1 PVPVPNLSLDHIA
14 YYEKEPPCQV
24 VPSDAAMAK
33 KIGARMILY
42 LYLAV
47 FLTRIG
53 FGSVTILFPLYLPAG
68 VFQVGLILAL
78 YPIAE
83 AVSAM
88 PVGRL
93 ADRMSRKKLHL
104 TGMTL
109 ITVLTAAIGFTRN
122 LLNVSVLHALMGVSA
137 AMAAVTSLTLLG
149 DATKQTNRGK
159 KMGGFDLA
167 NLGGYGL
174 GFGVGSV
181 LVTAFASRLSYA
193 FWVTSGIFL
202 FTSILAT
209 KFLVEPVRS
218 DELNQPGMRRRRIGS
233 KIRPVLPVWLGQTI
247 ILGMYFLLPKAF
259 KDANITITGEL
270 LIFLGAIGGL
280 FALGAIVF
288 GHISDKVGR
297 TKIMVLGAIGEFGFL
312 VIFGLSF
319 PWFLTHNFL
328 TYALILAPL
337 FFLASAIAPAILSYV
352 SDISGKARRGSANG
366 LYSVILSIGMAIG
379 NILGGF
385 VSEFGVQWIFFVG
398 AGILFP
404 SIIVSSSLLRKK

>member
-1 PVPVPNLSLDHIA
+1 
-14 YYEKEPPCQV
+14 
-24 VPSDAAMAK
+24 MTK
-33 KIGARMILY
+33 KIGLRMILY

-53 FGSVTILFPLYLPAG
+53 FGSITILFPLYLPTGA
-68 VFQVGLILAL
+68 FQVGLILAL

-88 PVGRL
+88 PIGRL
-93 ADRMSRKKLHL
+93 ADKVSRKRLHL
-104 TGMTL
+104 AGMGT

-122 LLNVSVLHALMGVSA
+122 LLDVSILHALMGISA

-149 DATKQTNRGK
+149 DATKQTSRGT

-174 GFGVGSV
+174 GFGLGSL
-181 LVTAFASRLSYA
+181 LVNEFYKSDFGLSEA
-193 FWVTSGIFL
+193 FWVTSGIF
-202 FTSILAT
+202 FVTSILAT

-218 DELNQPGMRRRRIGS
+218 FELHQPSARHRKLGS

-247 ILGMYFLLPKAF
+247 VLGMYFLLPKAF
-259 KDANITITGEL
+259 QTTSFTVTREV

-297 TKIMVLGAIGEFGFL
+297 TKIMIMGAIGELGFL
-312 VIFGLSF
+312 ILFGWSF
-319 PWFLTHNFL
+319 PNFL
-328 TYALILAPL
+328 NYALFLAPL
-337 FFLASAIAPAILSYV
+337 FFMASAIAPAILSYI
-352 SDISGKARRGSANG
+352 SDVSGKARRGSANG
-366 LYSVILSIGMAIG
+366 IYSVVLSVGMAVG

-385 VSEFGVQWIFFVG
+385 FASVPEYGVQAIFFAG
-398 AGILFP
+398 AGIMFP
-404 SIIVSSSLLRKK
+404 SIVVTSSLLRRR

>member
-1 PVPVPNLSLDHIA
+1 
-14 YYEKEPPCQV
+14 
-24 VPSDAAMAK
+24 MAK

-68 VFQVGLILAL
+68 AFQVGLILAL

-104 TGMTL
+104 TGMAL

-181 LVTAFASRLSYA
+181 LVTAFASRLSDA

-218 DELNQPGMRRRRIGS
+218 DELNQPGIRRRRIGS

-280 FALGAIVF
+280 FALGAIIF

-312 VIFGLSF
+312 VLFGLSF
-319 PWFLTHNFL
+319 PYFLTHNFL

-385 VSEFGVQWIFFVG
+385 VSEFGVQWIFFAG

-404 SIIVSSSLLRKK
+404 SIIITTSLLRKK

>member
-1 PVPVPNLSLDHIA
+1 
-14 YYEKEPPCQV
+14 
-24 VPSDAAMAK
+24 MTK
-33 KIGARMILY
+33 KIGLRMILY

-53 FGSVTILFPLYLPAG
+53 FGSITILFPLYLPTGA
-68 VFQVGLILAL
+68 FQIGLILAL

-93 ADRMSRKKLHL
+93 ADRVSRKRLHL
-104 TGMTL
+104 TGMAT

-122 LLNVSVLHALMGVSA
+122 LIDISMLHALMGVSA

-149 DATKQTNRGK
+149 DATKQTSRGT

-174 GFGVGSV
+174 GFGLGSV
-181 LVTAFASRLSYA
+181 LVTEFLNRSPYGLSYA

-202 FTSILAT
+202 FTSLLAT

-218 DELNQPGMRRRRIGS
+218 IELHQPGIRHRRIGS
-233 KIRPVLPVWLGQTI
+233 KLRPVLPVWLGQTI
-247 ILGMYFLLPKAF
+247 VLGMYFLLPKAF
-259 KDANITITGEL
+259 QQTSFPVTGDT
-270 LIFLGAIGGL
+270 LIFLGVIGGL
-280 FALGAIVF
+280 FALGALIF

-297 TKIMVLGAIGEFGFL
+297 TKIMILGATGELGFL
-312 VIFGLSF
+312 ILFGWSF
-319 PWFLTHNFL
+319 PNFL
-328 TYALILAPL
+328 RYALILAPL
-337 FFLASAIAPAILSYV
+337 FFMASAIAPAILSYI

-366 LYSVILSIGMAIG
+366 IYSVVLSVGMAVG

-385 VSEFGVQWIFFVG
+385 FASFPEFGVQWIFFAG
-398 AGILFP
+398 AGIMFP
-404 SIIVSSSLLRKK
+404 SIVVTSTLLHRR

>member
-1 PVPVPNLSLDHIA
+1 
-14 YYEKEPPCQV
+14 
-24 VPSDAAMAK
+24 MAK
-33 KIGARMILY
+33 KIGTRMILY

-68 VFQVGLILAL
+68 AFQVGLILAL

-93 ADRMSRKKLHL
+93 ADRVSRKRLHL
-104 TGMTL
+104 IGMTL
-109 ITVLTAAIGFTRN
+109 ITVLTAAIGFTTN
-122 LLNVSVLHALMGVSA
+122 LLNVSILHGLMGVSA

-174 GFGVGSV
+174 GFGVGSI
-181 LVTAFASRLSYA
+181 LVTAFASRLHYA

-218 DELNQPGMRRRRIGS
+218 DELNQPGIRRRRIGS

-259 KDANITITGEL
+259 KDASITLTGQM

-297 TKIMVLGAIGEFGFL
+297 TKIMVLGAVGEFGFL
-312 VIFGLSF
+312 LLFGWSF
-319 PWFLTHNFL
+319 PNFL
-328 TYALILAPL
+328 AYALILAPL
-337 FFLASAIAPAILSYV
+337 FFMASAIAPAILSYV

-366 LYSVILSIGMAIG
+366 LYSVVLSIGMAIG
-379 NILGGF
+379 NILGGL
-385 VSEFGVQWIFFVG
+385 VGSEFGVQGIFFTG

-404 SIIVSSSLLRKK
+404 SIIISSSLLRKK

>member
-1 PVPVPNLSLDHIA
+1 
-14 YYEKEPPCQV
+14 
-24 VPSDAAMAK
+24 M
-33 KIGARMILY
+33 G
-42 LYLAV
+42 
-47 FLTRIG
+47 T
-53 FGSVTILFPLYLPAG
+53 
-68 VFQVGLILAL
+68 
-78 YPIAE
+78 
-83 AVSAM
+83 
-88 PVGRL
+88 
-93 ADRMSRKKLHL
+93 
-104 TGMTL
+104 

-122 LLNVSVLHALMGVSA
+122 LLDVSLLHAFMGISA

-174 GFGVGSV
+174 GFGLGSV
-181 LVTAFASRLSYA
+181 LVTEFLNRQPYGLSFA
-193 FWVTSGIFL
+193 FWVTSGIF
-202 FTSILAT
+202 FVTSLLAT

-218 DELNQPGMRRRRIGS
+218 IELNQPGSRHRRIGS
-233 KIRPVLPVWLGQTI
+233 RIRPVLPVWLGQTI

-259 KDANITITGEL
+259 QQASFTVTREM

-297 TKIMVLGAIGEFGFL
+297 TKIMIMGAIGELGFL
-312 VIFGLSF
+312 ILFGWSF
-319 PWFLTHNFL
+319 PNFL
-328 TYALILAPL
+328 NYPIPLILAPL

-366 LYSVILSIGMAIG
+366 IYSVVLSIGMAVG

-385 VSEFGVQWIFFVG
+385 FAEYGVQWIFFAG
-398 AGILFP
+398 AGIMFP
-404 SIIVSSSLLRKK
+404 SVIVTSSLLRRR

>member
-1 PVPVPNLSLDHIA
+1 MP
-14 YYEKEPPCQV
+14 
-24 VPSDAAMAK
+24 K

-42 LYLAV
+42 LYMAV

-68 VFQVGLILAL
+68 AFQVGLILAL

-83 AVSAM
+83 ACSAM

-93 ADRMSRKKLHL
+93 ADRISRKKLHL

-109 ITVLTAAIGFTRN
+109 ITILTAAIGFTRN

-174 GFGVGSV
+174 GFGVGSI
-181 LVTAFASRLSYA
+181 LVTEFASRLSYA
-193 FWVTSGIFL
+193 FWLTSGIFL

-259 KDANITITGEL
+259 KDANITLTGQM

-312 VIFGLSF
+312 VLFGWSF
-319 PWFLTHNFL
+319 PYFL

-366 LYSVILSIGMAIG
+366 LYSVVLSIGMAIG

-385 VSEFGVQWIFFVG
+385 VSEFGVQWIFFAG

-404 SIIVSSSLLRKK
+404 SIILSSSLLRKK

>member
-1 PVPVPNLSLDHIA
+1 
-14 YYEKEPPCQV
+14 
-24 VPSDAAMAK
+24 MAK

-68 VFQVGLILAL
+68 AFQVGLILAL

-104 TGMTL
+104 TGMAL

-122 LLNVSVLHALMGVSA
+122 LLNVSILHALMGVSA

-181 LVTAFASRLSYA
+181 LVTAFASRLSDA

-218 DELNQPGMRRRRIGS
+218 DELNQPGIRRRRIGS

-259 KDANITITGEL
+259 KDANITLTGQM

-312 VIFGLSF
+312 VLFGWSF
-319 PWFLTHNFL
+319 PYFL

-366 LYSVILSIGMAIG
+366 LYSVVLSIGMAIG

-385 VSEFGVQWIFFVG
+385 VSEFGVQWIFFAG

>member
-1 PVPVPNLSLDHIA
+1 
-14 YYEKEPPCQV
+14 
-24 VPSDAAMAK
+24 
-33 KIGARMILY
+33 
-42 LYLAV
+42 
-47 FLTRIG
+47 
-53 FGSVTILFPLYLPAG
+53 
-68 VFQVGLILAL
+68 
-78 YPIAE
+78 
-83 AVSAM
+83 M

-159 KMGGFDLA
+159 KM
-167 NLGGYGL
+167 
-174 GFGVGSV
+174 
-181 LVTAFASRLSYA
+181 
-193 FWVTSGIFL
+193 
-202 FTSILAT
+202 
-209 KFLVEPVRS
+209 
-218 DELNQPGMRRRRIGS
+218 
-233 KIRPVLPVWLGQTI
+233 RPVLPVWLGQTI

-366 LYSVILSIGMAIG
+366 L
-379 NILGGF
+379 
-385 VSEFGVQWIFFVG
+385 
-398 AGILFP
+398 
-404 SIIVSSSLLRKK
+404 

>member
-1 PVPVPNLSLDHIA
+1 MP
-14 YYEKEPPCQV
+14 
-24 VPSDAAMAK
+24 K
-33 KIGARMILY
+33 KIGLRMILY
-42 LYLAV
+42 LYMAV

-53 FGSVTILFPLYLPAG
+53 FGSITILFPLYLNAQP
-68 VFQVGLILAL
+68 FQVGLILAM

-83 AVSAM
+83 AISAM

-93 ADRMSRKKLHL
+93 ADRISRKRLHL
-104 TGMTL
+104 VGMAT

-122 LLNVSVLHALMGVSA
+122 LLDVSVLHAFMGVSA

-149 DATKQTNRGK
+149 DATKQTSRGK

-174 GFGVGSV
+174 GFGLGSV
-181 LVTAFASRLSYA
+181 LASIFLNSHYGLAEA
-193 FWVTSGIFL
+193 FWVTSGIFF
-202 FTSILAT
+202 FTSLLAT

-218 DELNQPGMRRRRIGS
+218 IELNQPGIRHRRIGARL
-233 KIRPVLPVWLGQTI
+233 RPVLPVWLGQTI

-259 KDANITITGEL
+259 QQTSVPITRDL
-270 LIFLGAIGGL
+270 LIFLGVIGGL

-297 TKIMVLGAIGEFGFL
+297 TKIMIVGAIGELGFL
-312 VIFGLSF
+312 IIFGWSF
-319 PWFLTHNFL
+319 PYFLK
-328 TYALILAPL
+328 YAIVLAPL

-366 LYSVILSIGMAIG
+366 VYSVVLSVGMAVG

-385 VSEFGVQWIFFVG
+385 VTENLGVQWIFFTG
-398 AGILFP
+398 AGIMFP
-404 SIIVSSSLLRKK
+404 SIIITSSLLRRR

>member
-1 PVPVPNLSLDHIA
+1 
-14 YYEKEPPCQV
+14 
-24 VPSDAAMAK
+24 MAK
-33 KIGARMILY
+33 KIGTRMILY

-53 FGSVTILFPLYLPAG
+53 FGSVTILFPLYLPARA
-68 VFQVGLILAL
+68 FQVGLILAL

-83 AVSAM
+83 AASAM

-93 ADRMSRKKLHL
+93 ADRMSRKRLHL
-104 TGMTL
+104 IGMTL
-109 ITVLTAAIGFTRN
+109 ITVLTAAIGFTTN

-181 LVTAFASRLSYA
+181 LVTAFASRLHYA
-193 FWVTSGIFL
+193 FWVTSAIFL

-218 DELNQPGMRRRRIGS
+218 DELNQPGIRRRRIGA

-259 KDANITITGEL
+259 KDANITLTGQM

-297 TKIMVLGAIGEFGFL
+297 TKIMVLGAVGEFGFL
-312 VIFGLSF
+312 VLFGWSF
-319 PWFLTHNFL
+319 PNFL

-366 LYSVILSIGMAIG
+366 LYSVVLSIGMAVG

-385 VSEFGVQWIFFVG
+385 VSEFGVQWIFFAG

>member
-1 PVPVPNLSLDHIA
+1 
-14 YYEKEPPCQV
+14 
-24 VPSDAAMAK
+24 MAK
-33 KIGARMILY
+33 KIGTRMILY

-68 VFQVGLILAL
+68 AFQVGLILAL

-93 ADRMSRKKLHL
+93 ADRVSRKRLHL
-104 TGMTL
+104 IGMTL
-109 ITVLTAAIGFTRN
+109 ITVLTAAIGFTTN
-122 LLNVSVLHALMGVSA
+122 LLNVSILHGLMGVSA

-181 LVTAFASRLSYA
+181 LVTAFASRLHYA

-218 DELNQPGMRRRRIGS
+218 DELNQPGIRRRRIGS

-259 KDANITITGEL
+259 KDASITLTGQM

-297 TKIMVLGAIGEFGFL
+297 TKIMVLGAVGEFGFL
-312 VIFGLSF
+312 LLFGWSF
-319 PWFLTHNFL
+319 PNFL
-328 TYALILAPL
+328 AYALILAPL
-337 FFLASAIAPAILSYV
+337 FFMASAIAPAILSYV

-366 LYSVILSIGMAIG
+366 LYSVVLSIGMAIG
-379 NILGGF
+379 NILGGL
-385 VSEFGVQWIFFVG
+385 VGSEFGVQGIFFTG

-404 SIIVSSSLLRKK
+404 SIIISSSLLRKK

>member
-1 PVPVPNLSLDHIA
+1 
-14 YYEKEPPCQV
+14 
-24 VPSDAAMAK
+24 MAK

-68 VFQVGLILAL
+68 AFQVGLILAL

-104 TGMTL
+104 TGMIL

-181 LVTAFASRLSYA
+181 LVTAFASRLSEA
-193 FWVTSGIFL
+193 FWITSGIFL

-218 DELNQPGMRRRRIGS
+218 DELNQPGIRRRRIGS

-259 KDANITITGEL
+259 KDANITLTGQM

-312 VIFGLSF
+312 VLFGWSF
-319 PWFLTHNFL
+319 PYFL

-366 LYSVILSIGMAIG
+366 LYSVVLSIGMAIG

-385 VSEFGVQWIFFVG
+385 VSEFGVQWIFFAG